1 MDSDILREGEQLDDL
16 GRENFRLIQRKDRF
30 RFGMDAVL
38 LAAFARVHARER
50 VIDLGTGTGV
60 IPILM
65 RARYQCRSFTG
76 LELDAVSADMALRSV
91 RFNGLEEDIRIV
103 CGDIRN
109 TRELFE
115 PGSFDVVTS
124 NPPYMTVGSGAPP
137 KDEPVAG
144 ARHEYFCT
152 LEDTVKAAAYLLRE
166 QGRLY
171 LVHRPMRL
179 AQIICML
186 VRYRLEPKRMQLVY
200 PNISGEPN
208 LVLIECRKGGGQG
221 LRMDPPLIVYVEDGK
236 YTGQLLEIYY
246 GE

>member
-1 MDSDILREGEQLDDL
+1 MDSDILLEGEQLDDL
-16 GRENFRLIQRKDRF
+16 GRENFRLIQRRYRF

-38 LAAFARVHARER
+38 LAAYARVHAGER

-91 RFNGLEEDIRIV
+91 RFNHLEDDIRIM
-103 CGDIRN
+103 CGDIREIR
-109 TRELFE
+109 TLFE
-115 PGSFDVVTS
+115 AGSFDAVTS

-144 ARHEYFCT
+144 ARHEFFCT
-152 LEDTVKAAAYLLRE
+152 LEDVVKAASYLLRE
-166 QGRLY
+166 QGRFY

-179 AQIICML
+179 TQIICTL

-200 PNISGEPN
+200 PKRLGEPN
-208 LVLIECRKGGGQG
+208 LVLVECRKGGGPG
-221 LRMDPPLIVYVEDGK
+221 LRMDPPLIVYGEDGE